1 MSLKTSFFNKTL
13 VKSDFKRLW
22 WIPALHTLAVFMMS
36 VFRFMERYYNNPSAG
51 AVAIRFAKDTELVGS
66 TFHDYMIPAFV
77 LACIVPVILGV
88 FLFSYLQTQKAST
101 FSHSI
106 PVSRLSAFVS
116 HTVSGILM
124 FLIPLVINGLVLL
137 VMRLDAGFA
146 QTFKVS
152 HLFGCMGIASLYSFV
167 AFALS
172 VIVSMITGNVLAS
185 FIFTYV
191 FGVLPIA
198 VEMFMNFFAHT
209 QLYGYVSDTE
219 YWCAEHLYLSSEAL
233 TAAGGITLYII
244 IGLVLLVAGYFLYR
258 IRNVEN
264 HSSVVA
270 FPALRLVFVFG
281 AAICFGAIGFL
292 YVDALWSV
300 SNPFVMLPFGLVGLI
315 IATML
320 VKKSFRGLK
329 LLKPIIA
336 YCLIIVC
343 VYTIYNYDL
352 TGFETRVPD
361 SDDVEYVT
369 FQSGINE
376 YSGTYYSMDGKK
388 YTYDETFSPDLTGD
402 DAKAVIALH
411 QYLTG
416 EEKVA
421 ESFKNPWIITLSYKL
436 KNGNEL
442 KRRYTIDYDEY
453 KALLEP
459 IVTTD
464 TIRKTYFPVL
474 RDDEKTYTRIEVR
487 DGRISDDYLVAYS
500 DEETMNEFIEALK
513 KDTRNAT
520 YDEYAARNR
529 TYTTV
534 EVCYKGKA
542 TYEDGTEVPDENLM
556 EISETYYIRP
566 SYENTLALIN
576 ERNLLRAA
584 PLSSDI
590 KSIGVEYYNQDT
602 YEMVSYKE
610 VKDINGWSFPVWI
623 EDAEDIAEVYEYCKS
638 GSTTRNAD
646 MMVMFFTHSGRHF
659 DADLNSEDEDLPD
672 VLKPF
677 VYMNK

>member
-22 WIPALHTLAVFMMS
+22 WIPVLHTLAIFMMT
-36 VFRFMERYYNNPSAG
+36 VFRFMERFYNYHPSG
-51 AVAIRFAKDTELVGS
+51 AIAVRFIKDAELVY
-66 TFHDYMIPAFV
+66 TTLHDYMLPAFV

-101 FSHSI
+101 FTHSI
-106 PVSRLSAFVS
+106 PVSRLSAYVS

-124 FLIPLVINGLVLL
+124 FLMPLVVNGAILL
-137 VMRLDAGFA
+137 VMRTDPAFA

-152 HLFGCMGIASLYSFV
+152 HLFGCLGIASLYSFV

-191 FGVLPIA
+191 FATLPIA
-198 VEMFMNFFAHT
+198 VEMFMDFFAYT

-219 YWCAEHLYLSSEAL
+219 YWCANHLYLSSEKL
-233 TAAGGITLYII
+233 TTIGGIALYTI
-244 IGLVLLVAGYFLYR
+244 IGLVLLIAGYFVYR
-258 IRNVEN
+258 IRNIEN

-270 FPALRLVFVFG
+270 FSALRPVFIFS

-292 YVDALWSV
+292 YVYALWGF
-300 SNPFVMLPFGLVGLI
+300 SNAIVMLPFGLLGLI

-329 LLKPIIA
+329 LLKPIIV

-343 VYTIYNYDL
+343 VYAVYHYDL

-369 FQSGINE
+369 FDQNGINDYSGI
-376 YSGTYYSMDGKK
+376 YYSLDGKK
-388 YTYDETFSPDLTGD
+388 YTYDDNYSPDLTGE

-416 EEKVA
+416 EEKVK
-421 ESFKNPWIITLSYKL
+421 ENFKNPWSLTLSYKL
-436 KNGNEL
+436 KNGNVL
-442 KRRYTIDYDEY
+442 KRIYTIDYDEY

-459 IVTTD
+459 IVTSD

-474 RDDEKTYTRIEVR
+474 RDSERSYIRIEVR
-487 DGRISDDYLVAYS
+487 DGRVSDDYLAAFS
-500 DEETMNEFIEALK
+500 DEETINKFIEALK
-513 KDTRNAT
+513 KDTSNAI
-520 YDEYAARNR
+520 YDEYAARNG

-534 EVCYKGKA
+534 EVCYKESA
-542 TYEDGTEVPDENLM
+542 TYEDGTKVPMDDLM
-556 EISETYYIRP
+556 ERTETYYIRP
-566 SYENTLALIN
+566 SYINTLSLIN
-576 ERNLLRAA
+576 ERNLLWAVPKA
-584 PLSSDI
+584 EDI
-590 KSIGVEYYNQDT
+590 TKIGVEYYG
-602 YEMVSYKE
+602 YGSEMVSYKE
-610 VKDINGWSFPVWI
+610 IQDVDGWSFHYII
-623 EDAEDIAEVYEYCKS
+623 EDSEEIAQIYEYCQHGGTS
-638 GSTTRNAD
+638 RISD
-646 MMVMFFTHSGRHF
+646 MTLVFFKKDGGHF
-659 DADLNSEDEDLPD
+659 VCDLNSEDLRLPEI
-672 VLKPF
+672 LKPDM
-677 VYMNK
+677 VTYK